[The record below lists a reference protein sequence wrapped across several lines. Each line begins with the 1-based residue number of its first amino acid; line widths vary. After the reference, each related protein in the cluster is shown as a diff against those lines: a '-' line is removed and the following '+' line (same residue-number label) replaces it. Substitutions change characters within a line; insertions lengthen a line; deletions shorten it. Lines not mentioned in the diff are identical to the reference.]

1 MQSNSNDTAAATA
14 TDPAQPVHP
23 LHGFFEPRAVA
34 ILGASSDPHKLGG
47 RPARFMRD
55 AGFAGAV
62 YPVNSRATEILGYRA
77 YASVRDIPGAVDQA
91 LIILPAPACMAALEE
106 CAEKGIPFVQIFS
119 AGFGEL
125 GAEGLRQQQQLVAY
139 ARAHGMRMLGPN
151 CLGLVGVRNGFFATF
166 STALEALI
174 PVAGGIAIA
183 TQSGA
188 FGSCAYAIAIQR
200 GLGLSRMVSTGNE
213 ADVDVAD
220 CIDYLAD
227 DPETR
232 VICAAIEGCRSG
244 ERLRGALAKA
254 ARRGKPVVMM
264 KLGATAIG
272 IAAAAT
278 HTGTLA
284 GNDAVFD
291 AVFAEC
297 GAWRAHSIEEMLDI
311 AYFCDKLPVPANAR
325 AGVVTISGGIGILM
339 ADDTE
344 PRGLSLPEMPEAAA
358 KQIAAIVPFATIAN
372 PMDTTAQVSA
382 VKDGL
387 TRVMEVVLKETDW
400 ATLFLF
406 MAQLACS
413 PERFEPMR
421 LELRRLRET
430 YRDRCL
436 VLIGPSDENV
446 RRALEADG
454 FVVMDDPT
462 RAVVAAAAA
471 STMYARRQ
479 ALHVPAHRA
488 AARTALGAVQN
499 EADAKRLLGRYG
511 IPLLPER
518 VCASK
523 EEAVA
528 AACELGLPVA
538 AKILSADI
546 AHKTEIGG
554 VMLGLADAESVA
566 AAFEVL
572 TARAR
577 AAAPQARI
585 DGVLIAPMAGE
596 GVETILGVHMDA
608 VFGPMV
614 LFGLGGVAVEL
625 FKDVAFASAPL
636 SRERA
641 ASLVRSVRASRLL
654 QGWRGKPAC
663 DVAALVDALIKLS
676 ELAAE
681 NADVLDGV
689 DINPFLV
696 RREGAVCLDALVSL
710 RDTRHS

>member
-1 MQSNSNDTAAATA
+1 MSGARPT
-14 TDPAQPVHP
+14 HP
-23 LHGFFEPRAVA
+23 LHGFFEPSTVA
-34 ILGASSDPHKLGG
+34 ILGASSDPNKLGG
-47 RPARFMRD
+47 RPARFMRE
-55 AGFAGAV
+55 AGYAGVV
-62 YPVNSRATEILGYRA
+62 YPVNSRATEIQGYRA
-77 YASVRDIPGAVDQA
+77 FASVRDIPGTIDQA
-91 LIILPAPACMAALEE
+91 LIILPAPACRSALEE
-106 CAEKGIPFVQIFS
+106 CADKGIPFVQIFS

-125 GAEGLRQQQQLVAY
+125 GAEGLKQQQQLVAY
-139 ARAHGMRMLGPN
+139 AREHGIRLLGPN

-166 STALEALI
+166 SSALEALF
-174 PVAGGIAIA
+174 PTAGGIAIA

-213 ADVDVAD
+213 ADVDVAE

-232 VICAAIEGCRSG
+232 VICAAIEGCRNG
-244 ERLRGALAKA
+244 ERLRSALAKA
-254 ARRGKPVVMM
+254 AERRKPVVMM

-272 IAAAAT
+272 IAGAAT

-284 GNDAVFD
+284 GNDAVYD

-297 GAWRAHSIEEMLDI
+297 GAWRAHSIEEMLDV
-311 AYFCDKLPVPANAR
+311 AYFCDRLPVPTNAR
-325 AGVVTISGGIGILM
+325 AGAVTISGGIGILM
-339 ADDTE
+339 ADDAE
-344 PRGLSLPEMPEAAA
+344 PRGLVFPEMPEAAA
-358 KQIAAIVPFATIAN
+358 RQIAGIVPFATIAN

-387 TRVMEVVLKETDW
+387 TSVMEVVLKETDW

-406 MAQLACS
+406 MAQLACA

-421 LELRRLRET
+421 LELRRLRQT

-436 VLIGPSDENV
+436 VLIGPSDEGV

-462 RAVVAAAAA
+462 RSVAAAAA
-471 STMYARRQ
+471 ASSMYTRRQ
-479 ALHVPAHRA
+479 ALHVPVRPA
-488 AARTALGAVQN
+488 AAPTKLGAIRN

-511 IPLLPER
+511 IPVSQER
-518 VCASK
+518 VCTSK
-523 EEAVA
+523 EEAVGA
-528 AACELGLPVA
+528 ARALGLPVA

-554 VMLGLADAESVA
+554 VMLGLYDAAAVA
-566 AAFEVL
+566 AAFEEL

-585 DGVLIAPMAGE
+585 DGVLISPMAGD
-596 GVETILGVHMDA
+596 GVETILGIHMDP
-608 VFGPMV
+608 VFGPMI

-641 ASLVRSVRASRLL
+641 LSLVRSVRASRLL
-654 QGWRGKPAC
+654 QGWRKQPPY

-676 ELAAE
+676 QLAAE
-681 NADVLDGV
+681 HADALEGI

-696 RREGAVCLDALVSL
+696 GREGAVCLDALVSL
-710 RDTRHS
+710 RDTATAPSSR